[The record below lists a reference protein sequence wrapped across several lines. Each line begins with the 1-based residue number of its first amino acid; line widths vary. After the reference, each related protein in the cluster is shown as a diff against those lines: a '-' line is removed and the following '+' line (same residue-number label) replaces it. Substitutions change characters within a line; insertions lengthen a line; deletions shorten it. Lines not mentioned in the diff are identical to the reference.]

1 MASLIENLITILEQE
16 SELYE
21 RLIKES
27 MDKTPVIVSNDLQRL
42 SEAND
47 REQRVVDEITSISHK
62 RNQALGEIATVLGKD
77 ADTITVSEVIELMAK
92 QPEFQHPLIAV
103 RDKMLKQAD
112 LLRQVNVH
120 NQNLLKE
127 SLEMTEYSINLMQS
141 MNQAPETANYSK
153 NAVNVSPKTANYNKG
168 SYSGATLGGAYSS
181 FDAKQ

>member
-1 MASLIENLITILEQE
+1 MTEDKESSMASLIENLITILEQE

-21 RLIKES
+21 QLIKES

-47 REQRVVDEITSISHK
+47 REQRIVDEITSISHK

-141 MNQAPETANYSK
+141 MNQAPETANY
-153 NAVNVSPKTANYNKG
+153 NKG

>member
-16 SELYE
+16 SQLYE
-21 RLIKES
+21 QLIKES

-47 REQRVVDEITSISHK
+47 REQRIVDEITSISHK

-141 MNQAPETANYSK
+141 MNQAPETANY
-153 NAVNVSPKTANYNKG
+153 NKG

>member
-21 RLIKES
+21 QLIKES
-27 MDKTPVIVSNDLQRL
+27 MDKTPVIVSNELQRL

-47 REQRVVDEITSISHK
+47 REQRIVDEITSISHK

-141 MNQAPETANYSK
+141 MNQAPETANY
-153 NAVNVSPKTANYNKG
+153 NKG

>member
-21 RLIKES
+21 QLIKES

-47 REQRVVDEITSISHK
+47 REQRIVDEITSISHK

-141 MNQAPETANYSK
+141 LNQAPE
-153 NAVNVSPKTANYNKG
+153 TANYNKG

>member
-21 RLIKES
+21 QLIKES
-27 MDKTPVIVSNDLQRL
+27 MNKTPVIVSNDLQRL

-47 REQRVVDEITSISHK
+47 REQRIVDEITSISHK

-141 MNQAPETANYSK
+141 MNQAPETANY
-153 NAVNVSPKTANYNKG
+153 NKG

>member
-47 REQRVVDEITSISHK
+47 REQRIVDEITSISHK

-112 LLRQVNVH
+112 LLKQVNVH

-141 MNQAPETANYSK
+141 MNQAPETANY
-153 NAVNVSPKTANYNKG
+153 NKG

>member
-21 RLIKES
+21 QLIKES

-47 REQRVVDEITSISHK
+47 REQRIVDEITSISHK

-141 MNQAPETANYSK
+141 MNQAPETANY
-153 NAVNVSPKTANYNKG
+153 NKG
-168 SYSGATLGGAYSS
+168 SYSGTTLGGAYSS

>member
-127 SLEMTEYSINLMQS
+127 SLEMTEYSINLKQS
-141 MNQAPETANYSK
+141 MNQ
-153 NAVNVSPKTANYNKG
+153 SP
-168 SYSGATLGGAYSS
+168 
-181 FDAKQ
+181 

>member
-141 MNQAPETANYSK
+141 MNQAPETANY
-153 NAVNVSPKTANYNKG
+153 NKG

>member
-1 MASLIENLITILEQE
+1 MMENKESSMASLIENLITILEQE

-21 RLIKES
+21 QLIKES
-27 MDKTPVIVSNDLQRL
+27 MNKTPVIVSNDLQRL

-47 REQRVVDEITSISHK
+47 REQRIVDEITSISHK

-141 MNQAPETANYSK
+141 MNQAPETANY
-153 NAVNVSPKTANYNKG
+153 NKG